1 MPCISPSAPAT
12 PATVALSSESQPSVG
27 TEDRTAL
34 QKHLDFFDQNKDGYV
49 TVSESARGLSSLG
62 IPSYKAWPGAFV
74 VNSVIGTMTYGYPST
89 TIDTSRIARAKHE
102 GDTGV
107 YDTQGKF
114 VQAKFDE
121 LFTTFDVDG
130 DGALNGPEIEA
141 LLTRNRKGDFGAA
154 LARLEL
160 PVLLKVAGEDKQVGD
175 DTVRVLSRERLQ
187 EFYDGTLF
195 YDIAAENAG

>member
-1 MPCISPSAPAT
+1 MPSISSTSAGVAAT
-12 PATVALSSESQPSVG
+12 SAAKSTQPVTEATE
-27 TEDRTAL
+27 RTAL

-49 TVSESARGLSSLG
+49 TVSESAAGLGALG

-74 VNSVIGTMTYGYPST
+74 VNAVIGSMTYGYPST
-89 TIDTSRIARAKHE
+89 TIDVSRIHRGKHE

-107 YDTQGKF
+107 YDARGNF

-121 LFTTFDVDG
+121 LFTKFDSDG

-141 LLTRNRKGDFGAA
+141 LLTRNRKGAMGAA
-154 LARLEL
+154 MARLEL
-160 PVLLKVAGEDKQVGD
+160 PVLLKVAGEDKQVGEES
-175 DTVRVLSRERLQ
+175 VRVLTRERLQ

-195 YDIAAENAG
+195 YDLAAENAR